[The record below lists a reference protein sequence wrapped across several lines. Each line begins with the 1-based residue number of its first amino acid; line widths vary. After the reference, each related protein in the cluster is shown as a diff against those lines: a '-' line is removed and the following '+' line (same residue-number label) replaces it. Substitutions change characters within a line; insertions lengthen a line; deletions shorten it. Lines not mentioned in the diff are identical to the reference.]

1 MVELTNDA
9 LKPGTEINDEQIG
22 RVRMNLSQNSKGMF
36 QMECSV
42 ESETVE
48 KSKDMLKEA
57 ITAMKEVVASE
68 GLKLAH

>member
-9 LKPGTEINDEQIG
+9 LKPGTEINNEQIG

-57 ITAMKEVVASE
+57 IMAMKEVIASE